1 VVVSNPL
8 FITQAA
14 PFATVALGRPNMI
27 VYVLVKIEDLHGE
40 FTVDPLGVYTD
51 ADNALNWIDKLASL
65 NTNPNNVAFD
75 ALEYETDEE
84 PILLSF
90 MKQERE
96 KLIDM
101 VDATLAS
108 LIKKEMIE
116 QYIGEDGNF
125 CYELTTKGR
134 SAMSGIPGKIL
145 KDFINS
151 KK

>member
-1 VVVSNPL
+1 M
-8 FITQAA
+8 
-14 PFATVALGRPNMI
+14 TVYI
-27 VYVLVKIEDLHGE
+27 LVRIEDLDGE
-40 FTVDPLGVYTD
+40 FTIDPLGVYSHV
-51 ADNALNWIDKLASL
+51 DNALNWMDKLSSL
-65 NTNPNNVAFD
+65 NTNPNDVVFD
-75 ALEYETDEE
+75 ALEYEIDEE

-145 KDFINS
+145 KNFINP
-151 KK
+151 KRE